1 LVNLQVKKMVRPG
14 LHVEVESTLEQCIP
28 FPDIAFG
35 AERVLEPDRTVFDF
49 GERQVEIALA
59 WMGRVIHS
67 DQHPFTAGSSPGMG
81 DE

>member
-1 LVNLQVKKMVRPG
+1 MIRPG
-14 LHVEVESTLEQCIP
+14 FQIEIESALEQFIT
-28 FPDIAFG
+28 FADIAGG
-35 AERVLEPDRTVFDF
+35 AERVLEPDRTVLDF
-49 GERQVEIALA
+49 GKRQVEVALA